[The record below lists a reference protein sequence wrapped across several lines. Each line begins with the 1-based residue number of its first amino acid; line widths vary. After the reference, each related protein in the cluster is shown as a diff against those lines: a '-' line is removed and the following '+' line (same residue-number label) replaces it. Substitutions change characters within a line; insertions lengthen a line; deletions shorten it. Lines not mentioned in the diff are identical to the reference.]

1 MAEAQRQLLSIVIV
15 SYNVREL
22 LEACLRS
29 LPMGGVEEPEV
40 WVVDNAST
48 DGSVEMVRHLFPT
61 VNLIVNQDNA
71 GFPKGNNQAIG
82 RCSGKFILLLN
93 PDTVV
98 KQDAFKILISYL
110 EDHPEAG
117 LVGPKLLNADGSHQ
131 YSVMPFLRPLEI
143 ILETF
148 FLHDWYRSKRDHR
161 MQGDQAPRPVD
172 ALSGA
177 AILVRREVFDR
188 IGLLDEQLFWT
199 EDMEFCLRAHQA
211 RIGVAYMPE
220 AEIVHHS
227 GASGKKN
234 QRVMVS
240 NQVLSKIRYFSRN
253 HPALVF
259 WTCWFFRLLHIISRL
274 LILLPLSI
282 FALRYRE
289 KLDAYAFT
297 LKRFIRGDY

>member
-1 MAEAQRQLLSIVIV
+1 MVEAQRQLLSIVIV
-15 SYNVREL
+15 SYNVRDL
-22 LEACLRS
+22 LKACLNSISR
-29 LPMGGVEEPEV
+29 GGVAEPEV

-48 DGSVEMVRHLFPT
+48 DGSVEMIRQCFPT
-61 VNLIVNQDNA
+61 VNLILNHENA
-71 GFPKGNNQAIG
+71 GFPKANNQAIL
-82 RCSGKFILLLN
+82 RCSGSFVLLLN

-98 KQDAFKILISYL
+98 KADAFNILIKYL
-110 EDHPEAG
+110 ERHPETG

-131 YSVMPFLRPLEI
+131 YSVMPFLRPMEI

-148 FLHDWYRSKRDHR
+148 FLHGWYRRSRDHR
-161 MQGDQAPRPVD
+161 VLDNRTPRPVD

-188 IGLLDEQLFWT
+188 IGLLDEKLFWT
-199 EDMEFCLRAHQA
+199 EDMEFCFRAHQA
-211 RIGVAYMPE
+211 GIGVAYLPE
-220 AEIVHHS
+220 AEIIHHS
-227 GASGKKN
+227 GASGRKN

-253 HPALVF
+253 HSAGVF
-259 WTCWFFRLLHIISRL
+259 WTCWFFRLLHILSRL